1 MPPDGRRAGAGIF
14 PRAASWLMLPVVN
27 LRLPRTVRSIDRVRQ
42 IAQVLSR
49 HGFGHVVARLR
60 LAQYVPLPRRWQE
73 IGGGAEGATEN
84 LGRRL
89 AAVCQE
95 LGPTFV
101 KLGQMLSTR
110 PDVVPADI
118 VAELARLQ
126 DRVPPFDSAEARRIV
141 AANIGAAIEEGFVS
155 FEDVPLASGS
165 IAQVH
170 RAVLAGEVAD
180 APGRPVVVKIKRPG
194 IEDVVQ
200 LDMAILRWI
209 AQLAERL
216 VPELALYRPTAVI
229 EEFERTLLRE
239 MDFINEAATMQR
251 FAEAMS
257 EDPWFRT
264 PRVYWEATGPSVLT
278 LEMLE
283 GISGRIVLA
292 ERPPEIDRKALA
304 ARLAQGFL
312 RQYLEIGL
320 FHADPHP
327 GNLLITPPAGVG
339 LIDFGLTGQID
350 DQMLDQLVVALVAA
364 FNHEPRV
371 IVEVLADLNC
381 LGDAT
386 DRHQLQR
393 ELGEL
398 IEKYYGLPLHR
409 FDMQTLFYEIT
420 GLLRRNTVSL
430 PREFV
435 LLGKSL
441 VAISGLCLQL
451 DPDLDLVSIVRP
463 RLRRL
468 TARRLEP
475 GRLMRSATITGWHL
489 LNILKSAPGQMRDV
503 FRRLA
508 TGQWHVQ
515 IRHQN
520 LDDLAHEIDRASNR
534 LSFSVIIG
542 ALVIGSSWI
551 ITNPGQLPLV
561 GLPLSALGMLGFL
574 IAGFMG
580 LWLVVAI
587 LRSGKLS

>member
-1 MPPDGRRAGAGIF
+1 
-14 PRAASWLMLPVVN
+14 MLQAVN

-73 IGGGAEGATEN
+73 IGGSEGETES

-89 AAVCQE
+89 ARVCEE

-118 VAELARLQ
+118 VAELVKLQ
-126 DRVPPFDSAEARRIV
+126 DRVPPFDAAEARRIV
-141 AANIGAAIEEGFVS
+141 AANIGAPIEEAFAS
-155 FEDVPLASGS
+155 FEEQPMASGS

-170 RAVLAGEVAD
+170 RAMLVPAVAD
-180 APGRPVVVKIKRPG
+180 GPVRPVVVKIKRPG
-194 IEDVVQ
+194 IENVVQ

-216 VPELALYRPTAVI
+216 VPELALYRPTAVV
-229 EEFERTLLRE
+229 EEFERTVLRE

-257 EDPWFRT
+257 DEPAFRT

-283 GISGRIVLA
+283 GISARVVLA
-292 ERPPEIDRKALA
+292 ERPPEIDRQALA
-304 ARLAQGFL
+304 TRLAEGFL

-327 GNLLITPPAGVG
+327 GNLLIIPPAGVG

-350 DQMLDQLVVALVAA
+350 DRMLDQLVVALVAA
-364 FNHEPRV
+364 FSHEPGV

-420 GLLRRNTVSL
+420 GLLRRNAVSL

-441 VAISGLCLQL
+441 VAISGICLQL
-451 DPDLDLVSIVRP
+451 YPDLDLVSIVRP

-503 FRRLA
+503 FRRMA
-508 TGQWHVQ
+508 TGQWQVQ

-520 LDDLAHEIDRASNR
+520 IDDLAHEIDRASNR

-551 ITNPGQLPLV
+551 ITNPGQLPLL
-561 GLPLSALGMLGFL
+561 GLPLSAVGMLGFV